1 MKTGVWQGIGL
12 RVDLRS
18 VGVGLL
24 WLMVVV
30 TAVVGAQATFFI
42 TLLVA
47 WCLFPVL
54 VGTRNTLDAGCA
66 FMLVA
71 LGVAVVVGLAQNGAG
86 SLMP

>member
-1 MKTGVWQGIGL
+1 MKTGVWQGIGS

-24 WLMVVV
+24 LLVVVV
-30 TAVVGAQATFFI
+30 TAVAGAQAVFFI

-47 WCLFPVL
+47 WPLFPVL
-54 VGTRNTLDAGCA
+54 VGARNTLDAGCA

-71 LGVAVVVGLAQNGAG
+71 RSVSPKTAPAL
-86 SLMP
+86 